1 MKKKI
6 LIENLERKT
15 PFTVPEGYFEGLP
28 TRVQARV
35 RARQHAHEHAWRIS
49 WSWRRTALS
58 SVCASLIGALV
69 WFTWPARQ
77 DSIGQEALS
86 QVSDATIE
94 QYLIDQNL
102 TEYDLAEHTE
112 LRMAAADSV
121 FVQQLDL
128 SDEDIV
134 RHIEQL

>member
-1 MKKKI
+1 M
-6 LIENLERKT
+6 
-15 PFTVPEGYFEGLP
+15 
-28 TRVQARV
+28 
-35 RARQHAHEHAWRIS
+35 
-49 WSWRRTALS
+49 S
-58 SVCASLIGALV
+58 SVCAGLIGALV

-121 FVQQLDL
+121 FVQHLDL